1 MKFLELKIPPLLLML
16 LFAAIM
22 WSIAQITPAFMFL
35 DSIKVVLLMVAVVT
49 AVGLTLAGALEF
61 RRAQTTVNPTA
72 PESTSSLVTS
82 GIYQFTRNPM
92 YVGFFIALI
101 GWGCFLGN
109 VYALVFSLLFVPYMN
124 KFQILP
130 EEKMLFQ
137 LFGQQYK
144 DYCDSVR
151 RWC

>member
-1 MKFLELKIPPLLLML
+1 MKFLELRIPPLLLML

-22 WSIAQITPAFMFL
+22 WLIAQATPSFMFL
-35 DSIKVVLLMVAVVT
+35 DNIKIVLLIIAVVI
-49 AVGLTLAGALEF
+49 AVVLTLAGALEF

-92 YVGFFIALI
+92 YVGFFTALI
-101 GWGCFLGN
+101 GWGCFLSN
-109 VYALVFSLLFVPYMN
+109 AYALIFALLFVPYMN

-130 EEKMLFQ
+130 EEQMLTQ
-137 LFGQQYK
+137 LFGQQFK
-144 DYCDSVR
+144 DYCQSVR